1 MILRYL
7 ILFVFVFRGLIAF
20 SQLSS
25 GADFSEAAQYSE
37 NDLVFVFC
45 SDNQSNI
52 SLTATDSTNTGGF
65 DFKWYKYNETTLGF
79 TDQITD
85 GNINADSTQSNI
97 NNITQGGYK
106 VVLSKAGNVQEYVA
120 WIYMNTERS
129 AQLRFDDDPDVCN
142 YLGIWVD
149 PVYATTT
156 FFNTSFAYYDT
167 ASGQSYILRNK
178 IQTYEWS
185 STPSWDSFRSYNGPF
200 TSIGED
206 PSDNDAELPTENTT
220 FSVVVTDRFG
230 CSVEDEIEYTA
241 IETDAKFDFELI
253 DYKTGNFIESGN
265 SDGSVLADAPA
276 MFRFTNQSINATEFT
291 WIFGDTIVD
300 RNNDTIRTEDFYL
313 QPEHTY
319 YRVYPTDTGRTYTMK
334 LYSENQYGC
343 IDSVLFKI
351 KMNESK
357 LELPNVFTP
366 NDDGVNEVFI
376 IDSLNYR
383 SIRSFK
389 ITIFTRT
396 GQLVHEFEGDIRDWE
411 GWDGKIRN
419 TNRLASP
426 GTYFYVLEAYGW
438 DDVKYDNKSFKS
450 SSANDTD
457 TGGDGANTGTSG
469 KPVFGIIRIF
479 DDRR

>member
-1 MILRYL
+1 MNLRYL
-7 ILFVFVFRGLIAF
+7 ILFVFVFRGLMAF

-25 GADFSEAAQYSE
+25 GADFSEATQYSE

-65 DFKWYKYNETTLGF
+65 DYKWFKYNETELGF

-85 GNINADSTQSNI
+85 VNINADSTQSTI
-97 NNITQGGYK
+97 SGLTQGGYK
-106 VVLSKAGNVQEYVA
+106 VVLSKNGDIQEYVA
-120 WIYMNTERS
+120 WIYINTELS
-129 AQLRFDDDPDVCN
+129 VELSFDDEPDDCDF
-142 YLGIWVD
+142 LGLYVS
-149 PVYATTT
+149 PYYSVTQS
-156 FFNTSFAYYDT
+156 FNTSFTYYD
-167 ASGQSYILRNK
+167 AVSNQYYYLKDIIK
-178 IQTYEWS
+178 TYTWS
-185 STPSWDSFRSYNGPF
+185 SIPTWDSFR
-200 TSIGED
+200 TSNSPYAAIVED
-206 PSDNDAELPTENTT
+206 PLDNDAELPTENTT

-230 CSVEDEIEYTA
+230 CVAEDDIEYIG

-253 DYKTGNFIESGN
+253 DYKTGFFIESGN
-265 SDGSVLADAPA
+265 SDGSVSADAPA
-276 MFRFTNQSINATEFT
+276 MFRFTNQSINATQFT

-334 LYSENQYGC
+334 LYSENQHGC

-366 NDDGVNEVFI
+366 NKDGVNEVFI

-389 ITIFTRT
+389 ITIFTRA

-419 TNRLASP
+419 TNRMASE

-450 SSANDTD
+450 NSSSGSD
-457 TGGDGANTGTSG
+457 TGGDGTNTGASG
-469 KPVFGIIRIF
+469 KPVFGIIRLFGDIK
-479 DDRR
+479 